1 MEYKVIPFVAVI
13 DPQKGTSEQVA
24 EQLEAMIKQ
33 GESKGW
39 TYAGIESVSTYVNPE
54 SGCFGVGD
62 KPGYTISNQV
72 LLFLKD
78 VSSCKLTVLSS

>member
-24 EQLEAMIKQ
+24 EQLEVMIKQ

-39 TYAGIESVSTYVNPE
+39 TYAGLENVSTYVNPE
-54 SGCFGVGD
+54 SGCFGGQA
-62 KPGYTISNQV
+62 KPGYTVSNQV
-72 LLFLKD
+72 LLFKREEQ
-78 VSSCKLTVLSS
+78 